1 MNKSLINSKI
11 VLIIILGLL
20 ILGCALWSS
29 FKIETFG
36 DYDFYSSELK
46 TNYKDILNS
55 KHASTYVTDTSDLGY
70 LPRLINNNNLGNTNQ
85 TGFLD
90 NMTDKM
96 NKMEHNLMGIVEK
109 PKYYSENASGPV
121 THDDPKGF
129 LRPRK
134 ETIKSHDH
142 YQ

>member
-1 MNKSLINSKI
+1 MNKILSNRKI
-11 VLIIILGLL
+11 ICLVILVLL

-29 FKIETFG
+29 FKIETFS

-55 KHASTYVTDTSDLGY
+55 KHVSAYEVNSDLGY
-70 LPRLINNNNLGNTNQ
+70 LPRLINDNNLQNTNQ
-85 TGFLD
+85 TTFLD

-96 NKMEHNLMGIVEK
+96 NVMEYNLNGMLEK
-109 PKYYSENASGPV
+109 PKYYSGNVSSPI
-121 THDDPKGF
+121 TKDDPKGF

-134 ETIKSHDH
+134 ETIQSNDH